1 LNRSLVSD
9 HSPSEA
15 EIAIA
20 KLKKY
25 KLWQSGQISAELIQ
39 ARNILL
45 WDLEI
50 D

>member
-1 LNRSLVSD
+1 MDENDDMLADSHKILNRSLVSD

-25 KLWQSGQISAELIQ
+25 KL
-39 ARNILL
+39 
-45 WDLEI
+45 
-50 D
+50 